1 MKVKIRNEVYNRI
14 ILAKTLLRAGTDA
27 CENKRDR
34 MTFTKGIL
42 LLHDAAEA
50 ALGAVAD
57 HLQAPIGGTCFL
69 LEYYSLIKNNDSKR
83 RSVPYKRQMINLNTL
98 RNNAKHQGILPD
110 PIANSHFPTTVSALI
125 NDLCETYLE
134 LDFST
139 VSLKSLIKNER
150 VRKLVDSAEKDIKKG
165 EIENALVDLAF
176 AIHYV
181 CEDFPSWLFVP
192 KDNKS
197 SLLLPKTR
205 TIEHTVKLLQR
216 GVDPYLYNIFKK
228 LTPKLAMKKKT
239 GEIIHW
245 WAQHYG
251 HSANWT
257 PENAKFCLDFCI
269 DTVLKFQR
277 DEDTRFKLIAYTDVF
292 EDMVEPTGEQA
303 ILWNR
308 SLQPPRYGFPP
319 TWSSSAEREA
329 TFVLKKG
336 EKIIGF
342 TQDTDPI
349 SDEWYVTS
357 KSIPSEHFPEGPEVH
372 GYVAKSEVKITRKT
386 K

>member
-57 HLQAPIGGTCFL
+57 HLHAPLGEKCFL
-69 LEYYSLIKNNDSKR
+69 LEYYRLIQNNDLKKR
-83 RSVPYKRQMINLNTL
+83 PVPYKRHIINLNTL

-139 VSLKSLIKNER
+139 VSLKSLIKSKK
-150 VRKLVDSAEKDIKKG
+150 VRKLVDSAEEDIKKG
-165 EIENALVDLAF
+165 EIENALVALAF

-181 CEDFPSWLFVP
+181 CEDFPFRLFVP
-192 KDNKS
+192 TDDKS
-197 SLLLPKTR
+197 SLLLPKTH
-205 TIEHTVKLLQR
+205 TIEHTVKLLQH
-216 GVDPYLYNIFKK
+216 GVDPYLYNRFKT
-228 LTPKLAMKKKT
+228 LTPMLAMEKKT
-239 GEIIHW
+239 GNIIHW
-245 WAQHYG
+245 WDQLYG

-257 PENAKFCLDFCI
+257 TENAMFCLDFCV

-277 DEDTRFKLIAYTDVF
+277 DEDSRYKLIMYTDVF
-292 EDMVEPTGEQA
+292 EDIIEPVDKQA
-303 ILWNR
+303 TLWDR

-319 TWSSSAEREA
+319 NWSASTERES
-329 TFVLKKG
+329 TFVLEKG

-342 TQDTDPI
+342 AQNTDPI
-349 SDEWYVTS
+349 SDEWFVIS
-357 KSIPSEHFPEGPEVH
+357 KAIPLEHFSEGH
-372 GYVAKSEVKITRKT
+372 GYVAKSEVKITRK
-386 K
+386 KK

>member
-1 MKVKIRNEVYNRI
+1 MKLKIRDEVYNRI

-27 CENKRDR
+27 CESKRDR

-57 HLQAPIGGTCFL
+57 HLHAPLKDKSAL
-69 LEYYSLIKNNDSKR
+69 LDYYNLIQSTDLAKR
-83 RSVPYKRQMINLNTL
+83 TVPYKRQMINLNTL

-110 PIANSHFPTTVSALI
+110 PVANSHLPTTISALI

-139 VSLKSLIKNER
+139 VSLKSLIKSER
-150 VRKLVDSAEKDIKKG
+150 VRKLVDSAEKDIEKG
-165 EIENALVDLAF
+165 KIENALVDLAF
-176 AIHYV
+176 AIHHV

-228 LTPKLAMKKKT
+228 LTPELAMKKKT
-239 GEIIHW
+239 GEIINW

-257 PENAKFCLDFCI
+257 RENAKFCLDFCV

-277 DEDTRFKLIAYTDVF
+277 DEDSRYKLIMYTDVF
-292 EDMVEPTGEQA
+292 EDIIESVGQQA
-303 ILWNR
+303 TLWDR
-308 SLQPPRYGFPP
+308 SLQPPRDGFPP
-319 TWSSSAEREA
+319 NWSASTEREP
-329 TFVLKKG
+329 TFVLEKG

-342 TQDTDPI
+342 ARDTDPI

-357 KSIPSEHFPEGPEVH
+357 KSIPSEHFPEGH
-372 GYVAKSEVKITRKT
+372 GYVAKSEVKINRKE

>member
-1 MKVKIRNEVYNRI
+1 MKVKIRDEVYNRI

-57 HLQAPIGGTCFL
+57 HLQTPLKEKSAL
-69 LEYYSLIKNNDSKR
+69 LDYYNLIQGKDPAKR
-83 RSVPYKRQMINLNTL
+83 TVPYKRQMINLNTL
-98 RNNAKHQGILPD
+98 RNNAKHQGILPG
-110 PIANSHFPTTVSALI
+110 PITNSHFPTTVSALI

-139 VSLKSLIKNER
+139 VSLKSLIKSEK
-150 VRKLVDSAEKDIKKG
+150 VRKLVDSAEEDIKKG
-165 EIENALVDLAF
+165 EIENALVALAF

-181 CEDFPSWLFVP
+181 CEDFPSRLFVL
-192 KDNKS
+192 KDDKS
-197 SLLLPKTR
+197 PLLPPETH
-205 TIEHTVKLLQR
+205 TIEHTVKLLQH
-216 GVDPYLYNIFKK
+216 GVDPYLYNRFKA
-228 LTPKLAMKKKT
+228 LTPMLAMEKKT
-239 GEIIHW
+239 GNIIHW
-245 WAQHYG
+245 WDQHYG
-251 HSANWT
+251 HPANWT
-257 PENAKFCLDFCI
+257 PENAKFRLDFCI

-292 EDMVEPTGEQA
+292 EDIIEPVGQQA
-303 ILWNR
+303 TLWDR
-308 SLQPPRYGFPP
+308 SLQPPRYGFSLN
-319 TWSSSAEREA
+319 WSASTEREP
-329 TFVLKKG
+329 TFVLEKG

-342 TQDTDPI
+342 AQDTDLI

-357 KSIPSEHFPEGPEVH
+357 KSIPSEHFPEGH
-372 GYVAKSEVKITRKT
+372 GYVAKSEVKITRKR

>member
-1 MKVKIRNEVYNRI
+1 MKVKIRDEVYNRI

-57 HLQAPIGGTCFL
+57 HLHAPLGGNCFL
-69 LEYYSLIKNNDSKR
+69 LEYYSLIQDNDSKQ
-83 RSVPYKRQMINLNTL
+83 RSVPYKTQMRNLNTI
-98 RNNAKHQGILPD
+98 RKHAKHQGILPD
-110 PIANSHFPTTVSALI
+110 TITNSHFPTTVSALI

-139 VSLKSLIKNER
+139 VSLKSLIKDEK
-150 VRKLVDSAEKDIKKG
+150 VRILIDSAEEDIKK
-165 EIENALVDLAF
+165 EKIENALVDLAF

-181 CEDFPSWLFVP
+181 CEDFPFRLFVP
-192 KDNKS
+192 KDDKS
-197 SLLLPKTR
+197 PLLPPKTH
-205 TIEHTVKLLQR
+205 TIEHTVRLLQH
-216 GVDPYLYNIFKK
+216 GVDPYLYNMFKT
-228 LTPKLAMKKKT
+228 LTPMLAMEKKT
-239 GEIIHW
+239 GNIMHW
-245 WAQHYG
+245 WDQYYG
-251 HSANWT
+251 HPANWT

-292 EDMVEPTGEQA
+292 EDMVEATGEQA
-303 ILWNR
+303 TLWNR

-336 EKIIGF
+336 QEITGF
-342 TQDTDPI
+342 ARDTDPI
-349 SDEWYVTS
+349 SEEWFVIS
-357 KSIPSEHFPEGPEVH
+357 KAIPSEHFSEGH
-372 GYVAKSEVKITRKT
+372 GYVAKREVKVTRK
-386 K
+386 KK